1 MTQEYLAGLT
11 KESISTENFSIAE
24 ITKDSLYYPACY
36 FDGSPVVVCNRDRQD
51 LGINSFIYCDCFP
64 MSEEKVRFEIDRFRG
79 YKAVGMCLIPIEKI
93 IPPQWEKFHMKN
105 MWTGHDKAL
114 NCFAIW
120 AVIERLPE
128 YDSSHGPKRFSF
140 TYIIAEGV
148 AAYFGLYERFGTTPK
163 VLSIVNPGMEPSALG
178 ATFGPFYKA
187 LSVNQVMP
195 EYMFVLSGHPIW
207 PEYVI
212 ENPYCGRVCISK
224 FNERHL
230 IDSVNEGAYEKLVRI
245 HSQYDAHMRDV
256 NRPSIK
262 KLISPY
268 YEK

>member
-1 MTQEYLAGLT
+1 MTQEFLDKLT
-11 KESISTENFSIAE
+11 KESIISDNFSIDE

-36 FDGSPVVVCNRDRQD
+36 FDGSSVVVCNKDRQD
-51 LGINSFIYCDCFP
+51 LGVNSFIYCDCYP

-79 YKAVGMCLIPIEKI
+79 YRAVGMCYVPIEQI
-93 IPPQWEKFHMKN
+93 IPSHWEKFHMKN
-105 MWTGHDKAL
+105 MWNWSNKPL

-148 AAYFGLYERFGTTPK
+148 ATYFGLYERFGTTPK
-163 VLSIVNPGMEPSALG
+163 VLSIVNPGMEPSALDE
-178 ATFGPFYKA
+178 TFGPFYKA

-195 EYMFVLSGHPIW
+195 EYLFVLSGTPVW
-207 PEYVI
+207 PEYVM
-212 ENPYCGRVCISK
+212 EMPYHGRVCVSK
-224 FNERHL
+224 FNKERL
-230 IDSVNEGAYEKLVRI
+230 IDCSNEDAYEKLVRI
-245 HSQYDAHMRDV
+245 HSQYDARMHYM

-262 KLISPY
+262 KFISSQ